1 MCSISS
7 FLSEEEE
14 CSHVSTALESHLS
27 FSRLFFALPLLW
39 VDDELVV
46 VQLSKKK
53 IFSFSS
59 TLSLAKNF
67 LISSVLSRRR
77 KKKKKKEKNGIIVLE
92 KRFGVEIVGE

>member
-53 IFSFSS
+53 SS
-59 TLSLAKNF
+59 HSHQHSLLTKNF

-77 KKKKKKEKNGIIVLE
+77 RKKKKKNGIIVLE